1 MLNYELWRWWPS
13 WIADQHKHCKVKDL
27 TRKIIAKLDFKLF
40 NGLRKKL
47 SIYKYYQHGLFDI

>member
-1 MLNYELWRWWPS
+1 MLNYELWWWWPS

-27 TRKIIAKLDFKLF
+27 TRKILAKLDFKLF

-47 SIYKYYQHGLFDI
+47 SIY